1 MVGLAGPWN
10 QMMASGDP
18 PADLGFRP
26 LYKQVRE
33 RLTRRIAEG
42 GWRAGEMV
50 PSEMQI
56 AAELGVSQGTVRKAL
71 DDMTA
76 AKLLVRRQGRGTFVA
91 THDEARILFQFFKL
105 QPDGG
110 DRAFP
115 ESEVLSVVTGAA
127 HAGEAEGLAIYP
139 GEPVIRIRR
148 IRSLAGRPC
157 IAETITLPTA
167 LFDGLERQPVPNNLY
182 DIYARRYGVTVGGGT
197 ERIKAVTA
205 DAETARLLG
214 VAVGAP
220 LMLID
225 RIATALDGRPVER
238 RVSLCDTSNL
248 SYVTE
253 LS

>member
-1 MVGLAGPWN
+1 MTTDSPA
-10 QMMASGDP
+10 
-18 PADLGFRP
+18 ADLGFRP
-26 LYKQVRE
+26 LYKQVRD
-33 RLTRRIAEG
+33 RLTRRIADG
-42 GWRAGEMV
+42 SWRAGEMV

-110 DRAFP
+110 ERAFP
-115 ESEVLSVVTGAA
+115 ESEVLSVQTGGA
-127 HAGEAEGLAIYP
+127 HIEESLRLKIYA

-148 IRSLAGRPC
+148 VRSINGRPC
-157 IAETITLPTA
+157 IAETITLPSA
-167 LFDGLERQPVPNNLY
+167 LFDGLELLPVPNNLY
-182 DIYARRYGVTVGGGT
+182 DLYARVYGVTVGGGT
-197 ERIKAVTA
+197 EIIKAVPS
-205 DAETARLLG
+205 DAESARLLG
-214 VAVGAP
+214 VDPGAP
-220 LMLID
+220 LLLID
-225 RIATALDGRPVER
+225 RVATALDGRPVER
-238 RVSLCDTSNL
+238 RLSWCDTAAI

>member
-1 MVGLAGPWN
+1 MAAETAG
-10 QMMASGDP
+10 G
-18 PADLGFRP
+18 DLGFRP
-26 LYKQVRE
+26 LYKQVRD
-33 RLTRRIAEG
+33 RLTRRIADG

-110 DRAFP
+110 ERVFP
-115 ESEVLSVVTGAA
+115 ESEVLSVAAGDAGAEEA
-127 HAGEAEGLAIYP
+127 AGLRIYA

-148 IRSLAGRPC
+148 VRSLEGRPC
-157 IAETITLPTA
+157 IAETITLPAA
-167 LFDGLERQPVPNNLY
+167 LFDGLEREPVPNNLY
-182 DIYARRYGVTVGGGT
+182 DLYARRYGVTVGGGS
-197 ERIKAVTA
+197 ERIKAVAA
-205 DAETARLLG
+205 DGEAAQVLG
-214 VAVGAP
+214 VPVGAP

-225 RIATALDGRPVER
+225 RVATALDGRPVER
-238 RVSLCDTSNL
+238 RLSLCDTTAITYL
-248 SYVTE
+248 TE

>member
-1 MVGLAGPWN
+1 MPAD
-10 QMMASGDP
+10 ATP
-18 PADLGFRP
+18 PDLGFRP
-26 LYKQVRE
+26 LYRQVRE
-33 RLTRRIAEG
+33 QLTRRIADG
-42 GWRAGEMV
+42 SWKAGEMV

-110 DRAFP
+110 PSVFP
-115 ESEVLSVVTGAA
+115 ESEIVSVRDGAA
-127 HAGEAEGLAIYP
+127 DEDDAAALAIFV

-157 IAETITLPTA
+157 IAETITLPVA
-167 LFDGLERQPVPNNLY
+167 LFDGIERGPVPNNLY
-182 DIYARRYGVTVGGGT
+182 DLYARRYGVTVAGGS
-197 ERIKAVTA
+197 ERIKAVAA
-205 DAETARLLG
+205 DADTARLLG
-214 VAVGAP
+214 IAPGAP
-220 LMLID
+220 VMLID
-225 RIATALDGRPVER
+225 RVATALDGRPVER
-238 RVSLCDTSNL
+238 RLSLCETTAIA
-248 SYVTE
+248 YVTK

>member
-1 MVGLAGPWN
+1 
-10 QMMASGDP
+10 MMASGDP
-18 PADLGFRP
+18 PPDLGFRP

-33 RLTRRIAEG
+33 QLTRRIADG
-42 GWRAGEMV
+42 RWKAGEMV

-76 AKLLVRRQGRGTFVA
+76 AKLLTRRQGRGTFVA

-110 DRAFP
+110 PGVFP
-115 ESEVLSVVTGAA
+115 ESEVLSAKDGAA
-127 HAGEAEGLAIYP
+127 DAEEAAALKLFS

-157 IAETITLPTA
+157 IAETIVLPAA
-167 LFDGLERQPVPNNLY
+167 LFDSIERGPVPNNLY
-182 DIYARRYGVTVGGGT
+182 DLYARSYGVTVAGGR
-197 ERIKAVTA
+197 ERIKAVAA

-214 VAVGAP
+214 LAAGAP

-225 RIATALDGRPVER
+225 RIATALDGKPVEWR
-238 RVSLCDTSNL
+238 LSLCDTSAV

>member
-1 MVGLAGPWN
+1 MAG
-10 QMMASGDP
+10 DDD

-26 LYKQVRE
+26 LYKQVRD
-33 RLTRRIAEG
+33 RLTRRISDG
-42 GWRAGEMV
+42 RWKAGEMV

-76 AKLLVRRQGRGTFVA
+76 AKLLLRRQGRGTFVA

-105 QPDGG
+105 QPDGAE
-110 DRAFP
+110 RVFP
-115 ESEVLSVVTGAA
+115 ESEVLSVTAGGA
-127 HAGEAEGLAIYP
+127 HDDEASALKIYA

-148 IRSLAGRPC
+148 VRSLNGKPC
-157 IAETITLPTA
+157 IVETITLPAA
-167 LFDGLERQPVPNNLY
+167 LFDGIEKEPVPNNLY
-182 DIYARRYGVTVGGGT
+182 DMYARVYGVTVGGGS
-197 ERIKAVTA
+197 ERIKAVAA
-205 DAETARLLG
+205 DAEAARALG
-214 VAVGAP
+214 VPPGAA

-225 RIATALDGRPVER
+225 RVAIALDGRPVER
-238 RVSLCDTSNL
+238 RLSLCDTAVM

>member
-1 MVGLAGPWN
+1 MPAD
-10 QMMASGDP
+10 ATP
-18 PADLGFRP
+18 PDLGFRP
-26 LYKQVRE
+26 LYRQVRE
-33 RLTRRIAEG
+33 QLTRHIADG
-42 GWRAGEMV
+42 SWKAGEMV

-105 QPDGG
+105 QTDDGG
-110 DRAFP
+110 RIFP
-115 ESEVLSVVTGAA
+115 ESEVVSATTGDADA
-127 HAGEAEGLAIYP
+127 DEAQHLKLFP

-157 IAETITLPTA
+157 IAETITLPVA
-167 LFDGLERQPVPNNLY
+167 LFDGIERGPVPNNLY
-182 DIYARRYGVTVGGGT
+182 DLYARQYGVTVAGGS
-197 ERIKAVTA
+197 ERIKAVAA
-205 DAETARLLG
+205 DAGTAQLLG
-214 VAVGAP
+214 LAVGAP

-238 RVSLCDTSNL
+238 RLSLCDTAAIT
-248 SYVTE
+248 YVTE

>member
-1 MVGLAGPWN
+1 
-10 QMMASGDP
+10 MASGDP
-18 PADLGFRP
+18 SADLGFRP
-26 LYKQVRE
+26 LYKQVRD

-42 GWRAGEMV
+42 EWRAGEMV

-76 AKLLVRRQGRGTFVA
+76 AKILVRRQGRGTFVA

-110 DRAFP
+110 PGVFP
-115 ESEVLSVVTGAA
+115 ESEVLSVQ
-127 HAGEAEGLAIYP
+127 AGKADAEDAERLRIYA

-148 IRSLAGRPC
+148 VRSLNGRPC
-157 IAETITLPTA
+157 IAETITLPAA
-167 LFDGLERQPVPNNLY
+167 LFDGLERLPVPNNLY
-182 DIYARRYGVTVGGGT
+182 DLYARAYGVTVGGGT
-197 ERIKAVTA
+197 ERIKVVAA
-205 DAETARLLG
+205 DPETARLLD
-214 VAVGAP
+214 VAPGAP
-220 LMLID
+220 LLLID
-225 RIATALDGRPVER
+225 RLATALDGKPVER
-238 RVSLCDTSNL
+238 RVSLCEMSSM